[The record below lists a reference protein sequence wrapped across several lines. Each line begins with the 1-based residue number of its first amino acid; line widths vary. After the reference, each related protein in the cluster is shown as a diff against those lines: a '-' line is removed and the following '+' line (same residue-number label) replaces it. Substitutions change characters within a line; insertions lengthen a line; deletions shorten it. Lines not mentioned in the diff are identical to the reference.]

1 MNWHRHLRIGRSL
14 NSQAEKR
21 EGVCF
26 RHCMGLSVTPLN
38 PFFILTMYLLLPFK
52 FRSSIIIGIMNGNC
66 VFRDTLIESSSAL
79 MYCGWF
85 LIEGIIGLVIVL
97 GVFICVFYSFNSSTK
112 KLKFWIS
119 ELYVSGLEFNPPN
132 WKMTNLL
139 MRFIYC
145 SPLCHWQVLDSF
157 KLRVQLCQKVDC
169 PAICWSKFCFLALIP
184 TFCVM

>member
-97 GVFICVFYSFNSSTK
+97 GVFIFVFYSFNSSTK

-157 KLRVQLCQKVDC
+157 KSLQFGFMMNIL
-169 PAICWSKFCFLALIP
+169 AFLI
-184 TFCVM
+184 F